1 VFEELNNKYRNNLK
15 SNKDILEKAKTDLDK
30 AKNIKPNNPNDPK
43 DPEADKE

>member
-1 VFEELNNKYRNNLK
+1 MEPYYSWLYNNLK

-43 DPEADKE
+43 RS